1 MSIKDQI
8 SRVVDNWFLYEPLL
22 FNVYCTHKLEENTEI
37 KCPFRTG
44 KRRIEY
50 NPKLLENCSTDEIA
64 QGLKNEVTR
73 ILLKHPYQRVPQNPN
88 RAALKTASD
97 VTISEHCYFDSKLKN
112 AEYYKLDGGLSYEEY
127 YRKLYYICPDV
138 IPSKGEPQNS
148 SSRGGDSI
156 PCEDGSSSDKGTPS
170 QSDDSPGGECWS
182 SSKLRPALGKGQI
195 WEYEAAASCSENWD
209 EDEEICDN
217 VNTQIQKAQKTNQW
231 GSISG
236 QFQETVTASLK
247 IPMDYRRIL
256 SQFRASII
264 SQRRLLTRMKPN
276 RRYGFEFMGSKFEP
290 KTHLLVAVDVSGSI
304 GSDDLQHFFSI
315 INRFFS
321 YGVEV
326 INVIA
331 FDTEIKQEF
340 ELKKATGKIQ
350 VIGRGG
356 TNFQC
361 AIDYYE
367 VHPEY
372 QGLIIFTDGYASV
385 PKIKLRKQM
394 LWILTGKREYD
405 HAICWIKDLKNS
417 RATWI
422 PSVQSK
428 GA

>member
-1 MSIKDQI
+1 MSVKDKI
-8 SRVVDNWFLYEPLL
+8 SSIVDNWFLYEPLF
-22 FNVYCTHKLEENTEI
+22 FNVYCTHKLEENTQI

-88 RAALKTASD
+88 RSALATASD
-97 VTISEHCYFDSKLKN
+97 VTISEHCYQDSNLKN
-112 AEYYKLDGGLSYEEY
+112 AEYYNLENGLSYEEY
-127 YRKLYYICPDV
+127 YRKLYYICPDCN
-138 IPSKGEPQNS
+138 PN
-148 SSRGGDSI
+148 D
-156 PCEDGSSSDKGTPS
+156 ED
-170 QSDDSPGGECWS
+170 Q
-182 SSKLRPALGKGQI
+182 LQ
-195 WEYEAAASCSENWD
+195 EYQAAASSSELWD

-231 GSISG
+231 GSVSG

-321 YGVEV
+321 YGVEA

-340 ELKKATGKIQ
+340 ELKKATGKIKI
-350 VIGRGG
+350 IGRGG
-356 TNFQC
+356 TDFQC

-367 VHPEY
+367 AHPEY
-372 QGLIIFTDGYASV
+372 QGLIIFTDGYAEV
-385 PKIKLRKQM
+385 PKIKLKKQI
-394 LWILTGKREYD
+394 LWILTGKGEYD
-405 HAICWIKDLKNS
+405 NDIHWIKDLKNC

>member
-1 MSIKDQI
+1 MNVREQI

-22 FNVYCTHKLEENTEI
+22 FNVYCTHKLEENTQI

-88 RAALKTASD
+88 RSALATASD

-112 AEYYKLDGGLSYEEY
+112 AEYYNLEKGLSYEEY
-127 YRKLYYICPDV
+127 YRKLYHICPDV
-138 IPSKGEPQNS
+138 MPSDE
-148 SSRGGDSI
+148 
-156 PCEDGSSSDKGTPS
+156 
-170 QSDDSPGGECWS
+170 
-182 SSKLRPALGKGQI
+182 GQLQ
-195 WEYEAAASCSENWD
+195 EYQAAASCSENWD

-231 GSISG
+231 GSVSG

-321 YGVEV
+321 YGVEA

-340 ELKKATGKIQ
+340 ELKKATGKIKI
-350 VIGRGG
+350 IGRGG
-356 TNFQC
+356 TDFQC

-367 VHPEY
+367 AHPEY
-372 QGLIIFTDGYASV
+372 QGLIIFTDGYAEV
-385 PKIKLRKQM
+385 PKIKLKKQI
-394 LWILTGKREYD
+394 LWILTGKGEYD
-405 HAICWIKDLKNS
+405 NAIHWIKDLKNC

-422 PSVQSK
+422 PSIQSK

>member
-1 MSIKDQI
+1 MDVRDQI

-88 RAALKTASD
+88 RSALATASD
-97 VTISEHCYFDSKLKN
+97 VTISEHCYPDSNLKN
-112 AEYYKLDGGLSYEEY
+112 AAHYNLENGLSYEEY
-127 YRKLYYICPDV
+127 YRKLYYICPDCN
-138 IPSKGEPQNS
+138 PNDEDQLQEYQSAAS
-148 SSRGGDSI
+148 SS
-156 PCEDGSSSDKGTPS
+156 E
-170 QSDDSPGGECWS
+170 
-182 SSKLRPALGKGQI
+182 L
-195 WEYEAAASCSENWD
+195 WD

-217 VNTQIQKAQKTNQW
+217 VNMQIQKAQKTNQW
-231 GSISG
+231 GSVSG

-321 YGVEV
+321 YGVEA

-340 ELKKATGKIQ
+340 ELKKATTKIKI
-350 VIGRGG
+350 VGRGG
-356 TNFQC
+356 TDFQC

-367 VHPEY
+367 AHPEY
-372 QGLIIFTDGYASV
+372 QGLIIFTDGYSDV
-385 PKIKLRKQM
+385 PKIKLRKQI
-394 LWILTGKREYD
+394 LWILTGKYEYD
-405 HAICWIKDLKNS
+405 NAIRWIKDLKNS
-417 RATWI
+417 RATFI
-422 PSVQSK
+422 PMVGK

>member
-22 FNVYCTHKLEENTEI
+22 FNVYCTHKLEENTEM

-50 NPKLLENCSTDEIA
+50 NPNLLENCSTDEIA

-88 RAALKTASD
+88 RTALTTASD

-112 AEYYKLDGGLSYEEY
+112 AAHYNLEEGLSYEEY
-127 YRKLYYICPDV
+127 YKKLYYICPDV
-138 IPSKGEPQNS
+138 DPN
-148 SSRGGDSI
+148 D
-156 PCEDGSSSDKGTPS
+156 EDQLK
-170 QSDDSPGGECWS
+170 
-182 SSKLRPALGKGQI
+182 
-195 WEYEAAASCSENWD
+195 EYQAAASSSELWD

-236 QFQETVTASLK
+236 QFQETITASLK

-304 GSDDLQHFFSI
+304 GSDDLQHIFSI

-321 YGVEV
+321 YGVEA

-340 ELKKATGKIQ
+340 ELKKATGKIKI
-350 VIGRGG
+350 VGRGG
-356 TNFQC
+356 TDFQC

-367 VHPEY
+367 AHPEY
-372 QGLIIFTDGYASV
+372 QGLIIFTDGYAPA
-385 PKIKLRKQM
+385 PKIKLKKQM
-394 LWILTGKREYD
+394 LWILTGKGEYD
-405 HAICWIKDLKNS
+405 EAIHWIKDLKNS